1 MIFIFCVEWLK
12 DPTELRGV
20 TMQSLISASCTSIR
34 TQRLALILQAGFK
47 TEDLSCILQLA
58 VMGFIFV
65 RTRCKVNIR
74 TKTGDHRLLII
85 TPWAN
90 KTVFSPEKIQKV

>member
-12 DPTELRGV
+12 DPTELHGV

-47 TEDLSCILQLA
+47 IEDLSCILQLT

-65 RTRCKVNIR
+65 RTRCKVSIR
-74 TKTGDHRLLII
+74 TKAGDHRLLII